1 MKDDRFETVLYAL
14 PERTTRILSVL
25 PLCVKNCIYEIRL
38 RRDKPVCLTGDGVFY
53 VSEEGQA
60 STYVPKKPLIITAA
74 ELSEVIMRIT
84 NHSAY
89 TREQELKEGYLSMR
103 SGNRAGVCGRFSS
116 GRLIDVTS
124 VNIRIARQIKGCADN
139 ILGLCEKGLLIAG
152 PPGSGKTTML
162 RDLVR
167 QLSNG
172 GKRVCVI
179 DSRGEI
185 CSGMGKESALD
196 VGPNTDVITGLDKAS
211 GVEIALRTMFPDF
224 IAFDEVGSGRELSL
238 IKESFFSGVGI
249 ITTAHASSEEDI
261 VSRDVTKMLLDSG
274 IENIVLL
281 GAKPG
286 DEITL
291 LEKNRVKTLA

>member
-14 PERTTRILSVL
+14 PERITHILSVL

-60 STYVPKKPLIITAA
+60 STYVPKNPLIITDA

-185 CSGMGKESALD
+185 CSGMGKESTLD

-238 IKESFFSGVGI
+238 IKESFFSGVSI
-249 ITTAHASSEEDI
+249 LTTAHASSEEDI
-261 VSRDVTKMLLDSG
+261 ISRDVTKMLLDSG